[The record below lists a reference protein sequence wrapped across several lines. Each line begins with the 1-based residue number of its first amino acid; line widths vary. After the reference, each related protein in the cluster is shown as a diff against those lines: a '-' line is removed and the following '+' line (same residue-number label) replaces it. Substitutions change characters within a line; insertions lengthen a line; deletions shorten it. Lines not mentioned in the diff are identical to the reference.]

1 MDYEKLEEVVRFIV
15 GNLDNVIDKNY
26 YPIEEAKNS
35 NFKHRPMGIG
45 VQGMADLFSLM
56 KISFDETAAI
66 ETNRKIF
73 ECI

>member
-26 YPIEEAKNS
+26 YPIDEAKNS

>member
-1 MDYEKLEEVVRFIV
+1 MEEVVRFIV